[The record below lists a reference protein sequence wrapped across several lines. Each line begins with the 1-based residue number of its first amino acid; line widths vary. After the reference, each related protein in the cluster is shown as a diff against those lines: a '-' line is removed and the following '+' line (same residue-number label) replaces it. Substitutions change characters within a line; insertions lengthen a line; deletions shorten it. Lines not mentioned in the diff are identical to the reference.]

1 MVCNVMVCML
11 FVGGTFVLG
20 GMCSAGND
28 GATTSDNDIDL
39 SHIMLAD
46 C

>member
-1 MVCNVMVCML
+1 MVVCNVMVCM
-11 FVGGTFVLG
+11 FVLG

-28 GATTSDNDIDL
+28 GAATSDNDIDL
-39 SHIMLAD
+39 SHIILAD

>member
-1 MVCNVMVCML
+1 MMVCML
-11 FVGGTFVLG
+11 FDGGTFVLG

-28 GATTSDNDIDL
+28 GAATSDNDIDL